1 MAFGQPSGPPATA
14 RQLRDLTALV
24 EAAGH
29 TDFRDARGPLGLTQ
43 RQAGGKF
50 TQDEADGLI
59 ARLEAEAEAA
69 GGDGPAH
76 DEPARAAP
84 VAPRRAAPRV
94 PATRP
99 AADPAA
105 KPTTLAEQL
114 ERVPERLLVA
124 ELRRRGWRLV
134 PPSPDG

>member
-29 TDFRDARGPLGLTQ
+29 ADFRDARGPLGLTQ

-50 TQDEADGLI
+50 TQGEAEELI

-69 GGDGPAH
+69 GADGPP
-76 DEPARAAP
+76 DDRPAP
-84 VAPRRAAPRV
+84 VAPRRAAART
-94 PATRP
+94 PATRAAEPP
-99 AADPAA
+99 AP

-124 ELRRRGWRLV
+124 EMRRRGYRLV
-134 PPSPDG
+134 PPTPDA

>member
-50 TQDEADGLI
+50 TQGEAEELI

-69 GGDGPAH
+69 GTDGPP
-76 DEPARAAP
+76 DDQPAPTAP
-84 VAPRRAAPRV
+84 VAPRRAAPRA
-94 PATRP
+94 PATG
-99 AADPAA
+99 AAGPPPS

-124 ELRRRGWRLV
+124 EMRRRGYRLV
-134 PPSPDG
+134 PPTPDA